1 MQLFREERAHLLLG
15 TQRGSQ
21 LTAVVEL
28 SLVVQSIDI
37 DEEFVG
43 IHHTNR
49 EADRNYQTHLDG
61 EVVGHGHSACGQQLD
76 GSLDREERETDDEE
90 DPDRVVLCG
99 THQLQGIDGCYG
111 LKGDGDDE
119 QYLNQHFRKGLNLTN
134 ILFFWEFRQNTTT
147 FAQSQP
153 RNAMKEDKRLKRK
166 VRNSYIVS
174 TISMALV
181 LFLLGSV
188 GYLMLAA
195 MQVADTLQN
204 SIVVMVELKRGT
216 PTEQADSL
224 GRCLQEEGLVSAVQF
239 VSKEQ
244 KVEDEEFR
252 RVFASSFE
260 EVLGENPLLD
270 SFDVTL
276 TAASENQ
283 AAVDRYVAR
292 VEQMAEVDCVSFPAQ
307 MADRLHRTVGKIR
320 LVLILFG
327 GALLLISLVLLNN
340 TIRLAIFSKRYVIN
354 TMKLVGATKWF
365 IMRPFLWSAI
375 RQGIASGVLAAVLF
389 AVAVYGLGEAVPE
402 LSTLADLER
411 VAVLLGVLIGSGVL
425 LSLLFTGFAINKFVN
440 MKSNKI
446 YLY

>member
-1 MQLFREERAHLLLG
+1 
-15 TQRGSQ
+15 
-21 LTAVVEL
+21 
-28 SLVVQSIDI
+28 
-37 DEEFVG
+37 
-43 IHHTNR
+43 
-49 EADRNYQTHLDG
+49 
-61 EVVGHGHSACGQQLD
+61 
-76 GSLDREERETDDEE
+76 
-90 DPDRVVLCG
+90 
-99 THQLQGIDGCYG
+99 
-111 LKGDGDDE
+111 
-119 QYLNQHFRKGLNLTN
+119 
-134 ILFFWEFRQNTTT
+134 
-147 FAQSQP
+147 
-153 RNAMKEDKRLKRK
+153 MKEDKRLRRK

-283 AAVDRYVAR
+283 TAVEQYVAR

-402 LSTLADLER
+402 LSTLADLQR
-411 VAVLLGVLIGSGVL
+411 VAVLLGVLIGAGVL

>member
-1 MQLFREERAHLLLG
+1 
-15 TQRGSQ
+15 
-21 LTAVVEL
+21 
-28 SLVVQSIDI
+28 
-37 DEEFVG
+37 
-43 IHHTNR
+43 
-49 EADRNYQTHLDG
+49 
-61 EVVGHGHSACGQQLD
+61 
-76 GSLDREERETDDEE
+76 
-90 DPDRVVLCG
+90 
-99 THQLQGIDGCYG
+99 
-111 LKGDGDDE
+111 
-119 QYLNQHFRKGLNLTN
+119 
-134 ILFFWEFRQNTTT
+134 
-147 FAQSQP
+147 
-153 RNAMKEDKRLKRK
+153 MKEDKRLKRK

-283 AAVDRYVAR
+283 TAVEQYVAR

-375 RQGIASGVLAAVLF
+375 RQGVASGVLAAVLF

-411 VAVLLGVLIGSGVL
+411 VAVLLGVLIGAGVV

>member
-1 MQLFREERAHLLLG
+1 
-15 TQRGSQ
+15 
-21 LTAVVEL
+21 
-28 SLVVQSIDI
+28 
-37 DEEFVG
+37 
-43 IHHTNR
+43 
-49 EADRNYQTHLDG
+49 
-61 EVVGHGHSACGQQLD
+61 
-76 GSLDREERETDDEE
+76 
-90 DPDRVVLCG
+90 
-99 THQLQGIDGCYG
+99 
-111 LKGDGDDE
+111 
-119 QYLNQHFRKGLNLTN
+119 
-134 ILFFWEFRQNTTT
+134 
-147 FAQSQP
+147 
-153 RNAMKEDKRLKRK
+153 MKEDKRLKRK

-244 KVEDEEFR
+244 KIEDEEFR

-283 AAVDRYVAR
+283 TAVEQYVAR

-365 IMRPFLWSAI
+365 IMRPFVWSAI

-389 AVAVYGLGEAVPE
+389 SVAVYGLVEAVPE

-411 VAVLLGVLIGSGVL
+411 VAVLLGVLIGAGVV

>member
-1 MQLFREERAHLLLG
+1 
-15 TQRGSQ
+15 
-21 LTAVVEL
+21 
-28 SLVVQSIDI
+28 
-37 DEEFVG
+37 
-43 IHHTNR
+43 
-49 EADRNYQTHLDG
+49 
-61 EVVGHGHSACGQQLD
+61 
-76 GSLDREERETDDEE
+76 
-90 DPDRVVLCG
+90 
-99 THQLQGIDGCYG
+99 
-111 LKGDGDDE
+111 
-119 QYLNQHFRKGLNLTN
+119 
-134 ILFFWEFRQNTTT
+134 
-147 FAQSQP
+147 
-153 RNAMKEDKRLKRK
+153 MKEDKRLKRK

-195 MQVADTLQN
+195 MQEADTLQN

-283 AAVDRYVAR
+283 AAVEQYVAR

-389 AVAVYGLGEAVPE
+389 AVAVYGLVEAVPE

-411 VAVLLGVLIGSGVL
+411 VAVLLGVLIGAGVL

>member
-1 MQLFREERAHLLLG
+1 
-15 TQRGSQ
+15 
-21 LTAVVEL
+21 
-28 SLVVQSIDI
+28 
-37 DEEFVG
+37 
-43 IHHTNR
+43 
-49 EADRNYQTHLDG
+49 
-61 EVVGHGHSACGQQLD
+61 
-76 GSLDREERETDDEE
+76 
-90 DPDRVVLCG
+90 
-99 THQLQGIDGCYG
+99 
-111 LKGDGDDE
+111 
-119 QYLNQHFRKGLNLTN
+119 
-134 ILFFWEFRQNTTT
+134 
-147 FAQSQP
+147 
-153 RNAMKEDKRLKRK
+153 MKEDKRLKRK

-224 GRCLQEEGLVSAVQF
+224 GRCLQEEGLVSAVQY

-283 AAVDRYVAR
+283 TAVEQYVAR

-411 VAVLLGVLIGSGVL
+411 VAVLLGVLIGAGVL

>member
-1 MQLFREERAHLLLG
+1 
-15 TQRGSQ
+15 
-21 LTAVVEL
+21 
-28 SLVVQSIDI
+28 
-37 DEEFVG
+37 
-43 IHHTNR
+43 
-49 EADRNYQTHLDG
+49 
-61 EVVGHGHSACGQQLD
+61 
-76 GSLDREERETDDEE
+76 
-90 DPDRVVLCG
+90 
-99 THQLQGIDGCYG
+99 
-111 LKGDGDDE
+111 
-119 QYLNQHFRKGLNLTN
+119 
-134 ILFFWEFRQNTTT
+134 
-147 FAQSQP
+147 
-153 RNAMKEDKRLKRK
+153 MKEDKRLKRK

-283 AAVDRYVAR
+283 TAVDRYVAR

-389 AVAVYGLGEAVPE
+389 AVAVYGLVETVPE

-411 VAVLLGVLIGSGVL
+411 VAVLLGVLIGCGVL

>member
-1 MQLFREERAHLLLG
+1 
-15 TQRGSQ
+15 
-21 LTAVVEL
+21 
-28 SLVVQSIDI
+28 
-37 DEEFVG
+37 
-43 IHHTNR
+43 
-49 EADRNYQTHLDG
+49 
-61 EVVGHGHSACGQQLD
+61 
-76 GSLDREERETDDEE
+76 
-90 DPDRVVLCG
+90 
-99 THQLQGIDGCYG
+99 
-111 LKGDGDDE
+111 
-119 QYLNQHFRKGLNLTN
+119 
-134 ILFFWEFRQNTTT
+134 
-147 FAQSQP
+147 
-153 RNAMKEDKRLKRK
+153 MKEDKRLKRK

-244 KVEDEEFR
+244 KMEDEEFR

-283 AAVDRYVAR
+283 TAVEQYVAR

-389 AVAVYGLGEAVPE
+389 AVAVYGLVEAVPE

-411 VAVLLGVLIGSGVL
+411 VAVLLGVLIGAGVV